1 MSRKMS
7 QPGLFITLEGPDG
20 SGKSTQAL
28 LLIRFLKK
36 AGFKVLLTREPGGD
50 RVAESIR
57 RLLLSPHNQIVPE
70 AELFLYW
77 ASRAQHVQ
85 QIIKPALAQGQLVV
99 GERFSDATVAYQG
112 YGRGVDLG
120 LIKKMNRL
128 AAGGLTPDLTFLL
141 DIPPARGLKKVLE
154 AKGVKD
160 RFELEKLSFHKRVRQ
175 GYLALAEQEPRRI
188 IKISVNHTIDHIHQQ
203 ILLIIKKKIG

>member
-1 MSRKMS
+1 MS
-7 QPGLFITLEGPDG
+7 QPGIFITLEGPDG

-36 AGFKVLLTREPGGD
+36 AGFKVLHTREPGGD

-57 RLLLSPHNQIVPE
+57 RLLLSPNNQIVPE

-85 QIIKPALAQGQLVV
+85 KVIDPALAKGWIVIC
-99 GERFSDATVAYQG
+99 ERFSDATVAYQG
-112 YGRGVDLG
+112 YGRGVDLA
-120 LIKKMNRL
+120 LIRKMNRL

-141 DIPPARGLKKVLE
+141 DIPPAKGLKKVIE
-154 AKGVKD
+154 AKGRKD

-175 GYLALAEQEPRRI
+175 GYLVLAAREPRRI
-188 IKISVNHTIDHIHQQ
+188 KKILVNDTIDHIHQQ
-203 ILLIIKKKIG
+203 MIIFIKKKLSR

>member
-1 MSRKMS
+1 MS

>member
-1 MSRKMS
+1 MS
-7 QPGLFITLEGPDG
+7 QPGIFITLEGPDG

-36 AGFKVLLTREPGGD
+36 AGFKVLHTREPGGD
-50 RVAESIR
+50 RIAESIR
-57 RLLLSPHNQIVPE
+57 RLLLSPGNQIVPE

-77 ASRAQHVQ
+77 ASRAQHVRQ
-85 QIIKPALAQGQLVV
+85 VIKPVLAQGRIVV
-99 GERFSDATVAYQG
+99 CERFSDATVAYQG

-141 DIPPARGLKKVLE
+141 DIPPAKGLKKVLE
-154 AKGVKD
+154 AKGARD
-160 RFELEKLSFHKRVRQ
+160 RFELENLSFHKRVRQ
-175 GYLALAEQEPRRI
+175 GYLDLAAQEPRRI
-188 IKISVNHTIDHIHQQ
+188 KKILVNDTIDHIHQQ
-203 ILLIIKKKIG
+203 IIFFIKKKLSR

>member
-1 MSRKMS
+1 MKH
-7 QPGLFITLEGPDG
+7 PGIFITLEGPDG

-36 AGFKVLLTREPGGD
+36 AGFKVLHTREPGGD

-57 RLLLSPHNQIVPE
+57 LLLLSPHNQIVPE

-77 ASRAQHVQ
+77 ASRSQHVQ
-85 QIIKPALAQGQLVV
+85 QVIKPALAQGWIVV
-99 GERFSDATVAYQG
+99 CERFSDATVAYQG
-112 YGRGVDLG
+112 YGRGVDLI
-120 LIKKMNRL
+120 LIKKINRL

-141 DIPPARGLKKVLE
+141 DIPPARGLKKVME

-175 GYLALAEQEPRRI
+175 GYLDLAAQEPRRI
-188 IKISVNHTIDHIHQQ
+188 KKILVNGTIDHIHQQ
-203 ILLIIKKKIG
+203 IIFYIKKKIS